1 MSASPAGH
9 TPGRTHG
16 QTPNGGSTGVIR
28 RRKQADPMV
37 RPKKRGPKPIP
48 ANNVNGTYPNGNV
61 VPLRGPGQVLPHHVG
76 KTMPPS
82 LRPSPPAPPP
92 LALLEG
98 SDVKVS
104 GFSDSPQN
112 LGIYHDYELVTT
124 KKSLMQGLRHHV
136 LKLASKRAVDLTD
149 EQQFLRPVRLHR
161 RDPRFN
167 PADGEEAE
175 NEEER
180 EEREKREKA
189 REDKE
194 KQKELDERVEA
205 PPVDGPIRR
214 KVPFG
219 KRVQP
224 VYRNNQTDAQKT
236 QSKLKYEETLPW
248 HLEDDENK
256 NVWIGHYEQALS
268 GEYAA
273 FAFGADGKFR
283 LIPIEKWYRFTP
295 KNKFKPLT
303 VEEAEKKMNAKVKKE
318 NWEKEAEAKEEARRI
333 IEKDR
338 SEYRVWKGKVGGA
351 SGASGRPSIKTESEH
366 VDELD
371 FEEDQFADDEEAP
384 IMEGVVDAE
393 EKETQTKIKR
403 EQLEANVFDMRDEN
417 DYEREEMQRQRERR
431 LMKETGKKVKK
442 TIVKREKNLMYDS
455 RSDNPYSSSEVRV
468 LFPMAGYL
476 TNRI

>member
-1 MSASPAGH
+1 
-9 TPGRTHG
+9 
-16 QTPNGGSTGVIR
+16 
-28 RRKQADPMV
+28 MV
-37 RPKKRGPKPIP
+37 RPKKRGPKPMP
-48 ANNVNGTYPNGNV
+48 ANNVNGTYPNGNL
-61 VPLRGPGQVLPHHVG
+61 VPPRGPGQVLPHHVG
-76 KTMPPS
+76 KPMPPS
-82 LRPSPPAPPP
+82 VQSSPPAPPS

-98 SDVKVS
+98 SDVKTS

-124 KKSLMQGLRHHV
+124 KRSLMQGLRHHV
-136 LKLASKRAVDLTD
+136 LRIASKKAVDLTD

-167 PADGEEAE
+167 PADGEEVE
-175 NEEER
+175 NEEEK

-189 REDKE
+189 KEEKE
-194 KQKELDERVEA
+194 KQRELDERVEA

-224 VYRNNQTDAQKT
+224 VYRNNQTDAQKA

-256 NVWIGHYEQALS
+256 NVWVGHYEQALS

-273 FAFGADGKFR
+273 FALGPDGKFR

-303 VEEAEKKMNAKVKKE
+303 VEEAEKKMNAKVKQEK
-318 NWEKEAEAKEEARRI
+318 WEKEAEAKEQAKRK
-333 IEKDR
+333 IEETR
-338 SEYRVWKGKVGGA
+338 LETRVFTGKVGSVGGGA
-351 SGASGRPSIKTESEH
+351 GRPSIKTESEH
-366 VDELD
+366 VDDLD

-384 IMEGVVDAE
+384 VMEGAVDAE
-393 EKETQTKIKR
+393 EREIQNKIKR

-417 DYEREEMQRQRERR
+417 DYEREEKERQRERR

-455 RSDNPYSSSEVRV
+455 RSDNPYSSSEVWP
-468 LFPMAGYL
+468 LFPMTGYL
-476 TNRI
+476 TNHT